1 MIELL
6 YTAADGT
13 LPNGH
18 QKTVGLGKLGIVQA
32 VKQILNVYLKWAVRW
47 ARLSHAF
54 SEHLETSPTRE

>member
-18 QKTVGLGKLGIVQA
+18 QKTVGLVKLGIVQT
-32 VKQILNVYLKWAVRW
+32 VKKIFNVNLKRAGR
-47 ARLSHAF
+47 
-54 SEHLETSPTRE
+54 

>member
-18 QKTVGLGKLGIVQA
+18 QKTVRLGDFRIVQA
-32 VKQILNVYLKWAVRW
+32 IKRLVKENLKCLV
-47 ARLSHAF
+47 S
-54 SEHLETSPTRE
+54 